1 MPTQNDQEMSPSP
14 SQPGEAEKRSL
25 GVSKQK
31 QEEAV
36 ELPAHCGSDGA

>member
-14 SQPGEAEKRSL
+14 SQPGEAEKSL
-25 GVSKQK
+25 EVSKQK

>member
-31 QEEAV
+31 QEEAL
-36 ELPAHCGSDGA
+36 ELPAHCDSDGA